1 MEIEP
6 LGISEFVESVNYD
19 LVENYRD
26 QYLVGEVASYKTSH
40 DRWIFFDLKD
50 ADSSVSCFMPI
61 WQLRTPIEDGM
72 KIIVKATPKITAWGK
87 FSLTVGAYK
96 PVGEGNIKKAFDILK
111 AKLEKEGLFA
121 AEKKRPLLRPLNSIG
136 VISSPEA
143 AGYADFIKILNA
155 RWGGLDVKVAKT
167 QVQGLDAPDQIIRAL
182 NYFNEKSD
190 VDLIVIIRGGGSK
203 DDLSAFNDEKLV
215 RTIAAS
221 RIPTI
226 TGIGHEVDT
235 SLSDLAA
242 DLVGSTPSNVAEL
255 IVPDRKTEA
264 EKLRRKILDLKNY
277 LLSSVKST
285 ENTSFSRISGLKSL
299 IFQKIAEEER
309 KTTENL
315 QKITREIVVKITTL
329 LDKNESKIKI
339 LEALNPEKA
348 LRQGYAIL
356 SGKISP
362 GSVVK
367 ITTNKNFIQAKII
380 SLTERKS

>member
-6 LGISEFVESVNYD
+6 LGISAFIESINYE
-19 LVENYRD
+19 LAESHTD
-26 QYLVGEVASYKTSH
+26 QYLIGEVAGYKTSH
-40 DRWIFFDLKD
+40 DRWVFFDLKD
-50 ADSSVSCFMPI
+50 ENSSISCFMPI
-61 WQLRTPIEDGM
+61 WYLRTPIEDGM
-72 KIIVKATPKITAWGK
+72 KIIVKASPKITTWGK
-87 FSLTVGAYK
+87 FSITVSAYK
-96 PVGEGNIKKAFDILK
+96 PVGAGNIKKAFDILK
-111 AKLEKEGLFA
+111 AKLEKEGLFSN
-121 AEKKRPLLRPLNSIG
+121 EKKRPLPSPLNSIG

-155 RWGGLDVKVAKT
+155 RWGGLEIKVAKT
-167 QVQGLDAPDQIIRAL
+167 LVQGLDAPDQIIRAL
-182 NYFNEKSD
+182 NFFNEKSN

-221 RIPTI
+221 RIPII
-226 TGIGHEVDT
+226 TGIGHEIDT

-255 IVPDRKTEA
+255 IVPDRNAET
-264 EKLRRKILDLKNY
+264 EKLKRKINDLKNY

-285 ENTSFSRISGLKSL
+285 ENTSFSRISSL
-299 IFQKIAEEER
+299 QPFIFQKIAEKDR
-309 KTTENL
+309 IVTENL
-315 QKITREIVVKITTL
+315 QKITRETIVKITTL
-329 LDKNESKIKI
+329 LDKNDSKIQI
-339 LEALNPEKA
+339 LEALNPEKV

-367 ITTNKNFIQAKII
+367 ITTNKNLIQAKII
-380 SLTERKS
+380 SLTERKP

>member
-6 LGISEFVESVNYD
+6 LKISEFIESVNYD
-19 LVENYRD
+19 LAEKYTNH
-26 QYLVGEVASYKTSH
+26 YLVGEVAGFKTSH
-40 DRWIFFDLKD
+40 DRWVFFDLKD
-50 ADSSVSCFMPI
+50 ETSSVSCFMPV
-61 WQLRTPIEDGM
+61 WYLRTPIEDGM
-72 KIIVKATPKITAWGK
+72 KIIVKASPKITAWGK
-87 FSLTVGAYK
+87 FSLTVSAYK

-121 AEKKRPLLRPLNSIG
+121 PEKKRPLPHPLNSIG

-155 RWGGLDVKVAKT
+155 RWGGLDIKVAKT
-167 QVQGLDAPDQIIRAL
+167 MVQGLDAPDQIIRAL
-182 NYFNEKSD
+182 NYFNEKGD

-226 TGIGHEVDT
+226 TGIGHEIDT

-255 IVPDRKTEA
+255 IVPDKKAEA
-264 EKLRRKILDLKNY
+264 EKLRRKIFDLKNY
-277 LLSSVKST
+277 LISSIKST
-285 ENTSFSRISGLKSL
+285 ENTSFSRISSLKSL
-299 IFQKIAEEER
+299 IFQKIAEKDH
-309 KTTENL
+309 KTQENL

-329 LDKNESKIKI
+329 VEKNDSKIKL
-339 LEALNPEKA
+339 LEALNPE
-348 LRQGYAIL
+348 
-356 SGKISP
+356 
-362 GSVVK
+362 
-367 ITTNKNFIQAKII
+367 
-380 SLTERKS
+380 